1 MSLSRGK
8 DIKGDL
14 SKATL
19 EPQGAMV
26 WEDKNESQR
35 EMKEGFTDKHD
46 FKNS

>member
-8 DIKGDL
+8 YIKGDL
-14 SKATL
+14 RKVTL

-26 WEDKNESQR
+26 LEDKNESQR

-46 FKNS
+46 SKNS